1 MSLRARLRHRD
12 RRGRASEALA
22 AAWLRFHGFSI
33 LSRRTRIAGVE
44 IDLVARRGP
53 LVLVVE
59 VKGRGRTPVPAE
71 SLVSPAQLA
80 RLDAAAD
87 ALARRH
93 DARVRLDLVV
103 VRWTPWP
110 RIAWHRGPWEA

>member
-1 MSLRARLRHRD
+1 MTWRTRLSPRD

-22 AAWLRFHGFSI
+22 ATWLRAHGFSI
-33 LSRRTRIAGVE
+33 LARRTRVMGVE
-44 IDLVARRGP
+44 LDLVARRGA

-110 RIAWHRGPWEA
+110 RIAWHRGAWEA